1 MSTFELLRLA
11 IDALF
16 HNRLRSFLT
25 ILGIVIGV
33 GAVVA
38 LVSFGQSYQSYV
50 DSQFQGL
57 GASTLFIGSTNPN
70 GRNSQLVTVK
80 PLTMGDYEA
89 IANPQEVSGLMA
101 VAPSFNVSGTLV
113 ADNNSVSQEVNGTTD
128 SYAVVQ
134 NKQVAS
140 GRFITADDVTTSNMV
155 VVLGPA
161 TAQQLYPNTTNWVGQ
176 PVRINGQVFTI
187 IGVMASTGGGFGFQ
201 DRAAMV
207 PISTAQLRLGGAS
220 ARAPDGEYVVSEIM
234 ARAASADQVASAQTD
249 ITALLDARHQIRY
262 SGLEDFNVFTPGGI
276 LTNLNNVLSI
286 LTLFLS
292 LIAGIS
298 LLVGG
303 IGVMN
308 IMLVSVRERTREIGL
323 RKAVG
328 ARYTDL
334 LSQFLFE
341 SITLSL
347 IGGLLGIAL
356 GGGLAMIGGTLL
368 PNVKMSISV
377 PAIFIAV
384 IVSSSIGLFF
394 GLYPASRAAVLNPIE
409 ALRYE

>member
-1 MSTFELLRLA
+1 
-11 IDALF
+11 
-16 HNRLRSFLT
+16 
-25 ILGIVIGV
+25 
-33 GAVVA
+33 
-38 LVSFGQSYQSYV
+38 
-50 DSQFQGL
+50 
-57 GASTLFIGSTNPN
+57 
-70 GRNSQLVTVK
+70 
-80 PLTMGDYEA
+80 
-89 IANPQEVSGLMA
+89 
-101 VAPSFNVSGTLV
+101 
-113 ADNNSVSQEVNGTTD
+113 
-128 SYAVVQ
+128 
-134 NKQVAS
+134 
-140 GRFITADDVTTSNMV
+140 
-155 VVLGPA
+155 
-161 TAQQLYPNTTNWVGQ
+161 
-176 PVRINGQVFTI
+176 
-187 IGVMASTGGGFGFQ
+187 
-201 DRAAMV
+201 MV